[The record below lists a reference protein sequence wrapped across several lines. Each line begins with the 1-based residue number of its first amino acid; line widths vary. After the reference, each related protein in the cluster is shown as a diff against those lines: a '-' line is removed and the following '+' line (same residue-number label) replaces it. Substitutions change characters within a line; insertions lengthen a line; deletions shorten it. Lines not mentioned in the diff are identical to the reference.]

1 LAGLGL
7 GILLGCL
14 KKITLFSLE
23 VLYYF
28 AAPFYAK
35 SNEILEKQNMLG
47 GKKKKPQMR
56 LLLFCIKAIQRCRD
70 AKKAQRKVCSNE
82 NSPPKIFG
90 CTWIKT

>member
-1 LAGLGL
+1 MAGLGL

-47 GKKKKPQMR
+47 GKKKKKKHKWGFCSSVSKPFRDAEMPKKLKGKSVQMR
-56 LLLFCIKAIQRCRD
+56 ILLQRSSD
-70 AKKAQRKVCSNE
+70 A
-82 NSPPKIFG
+82 PG
-90 CTWIKT
+90 